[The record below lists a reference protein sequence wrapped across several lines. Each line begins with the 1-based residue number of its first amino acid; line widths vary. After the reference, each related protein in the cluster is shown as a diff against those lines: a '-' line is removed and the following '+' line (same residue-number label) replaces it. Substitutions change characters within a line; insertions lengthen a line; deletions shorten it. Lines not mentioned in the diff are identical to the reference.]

1 MTHPIIKTDNYL
13 LVVDDSEIKV
23 GDTVYY
29 TIYGEDE
36 NEVPDTEPFRIG
48 VDVVRDINSLGNL
61 EFEMESLIALP
72 KECKKIISHLP
83 LSNSP
88 LLEGV
93 DLLPPLEDNNEVW
106 EQGLEKEINK
116 LPYTKHLD
124 DGQYNDGQLAGF
136 EFGATWGYNK
146 AKEKYK
152 YTEEDMRFAI
162 KSAFMQGVERVPY
175 LHQLED
181 NIIKAIQQQKY
192 PVAFECEENIFFAT
206 NAFCTD
212 ITLTSEGLQDTVLR
226 SPKTTTPPQGQTV
239 WGGNL

>member
-152 YTEEDMRFAI
+152 YTEEHLRKCWKACLDFNKPAGSDSGI
-162 KSAFMQGVERVPY
+162 N
-175 LHQLED
+175 LED
-181 NIIKAIQQQKY
+181 FIQSLQQPKY
-192 PVAFECEENIFFAT
+192 PIGFECEIEKK
-206 NAFCTD
+206 
-212 ITLTSEGLQDTVLR
+212 EGKLMVIPPCKHCIK
-226 SPKTTTPPQGQTV
+226 PKTTTNSQGQTV
-239 WGGNL
+239 LEGKYIYGE